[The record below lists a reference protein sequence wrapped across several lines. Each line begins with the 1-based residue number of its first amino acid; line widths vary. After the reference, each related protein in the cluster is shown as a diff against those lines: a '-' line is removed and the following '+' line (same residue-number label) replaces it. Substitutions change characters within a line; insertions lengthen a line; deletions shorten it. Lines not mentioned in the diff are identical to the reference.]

1 MLRQSGM
8 SASLRLG
15 ILLVL
20 CSLGAAQGAT
30 LDEVL
35 RIASAR
41 DATVLSM
48 RQQVARSTTD
58 IEAAKDGLR
67 PSLSFAADTTTA
79 STSSP
84 ALTLTISQVLF
95 DWGLTKSQVKSAT
108 HERVKAVTELK
119 SAVEDLALD
128 MSLLFIEVDVANLKL
143 DRTIEYLGFAR
154 RIEEI
159 SRRRVAGGV
168 ANSSEIGRAR
178 LEVARAEDQLAQ
190 LEVDRQTALAQ
201 LEFFTG
207 APVGSLSSP
216 PSLAVTQRFPS
227 SAAIIGATMNAPAYL
242 SAKADVAIAQTAI
255 ETVKAARKPK
265 IVLKAQGLQELNG
278 GRGRSGSIGLTT
290 AMDLDAGDFRGR
302 AKRAAEQDLAV
313 ARSRLLAVE
322 RMLQNELRTN
332 VERIRSLAATEASQA
347 EQLAQA
353 SVVREAYEQQFVG
366 GQRELVDVLAS
377 ARDFYDAQIDKID
390 TYDERISAE
399 YEAAHSVGML
409 GTLIVATIGR

>member
-1 MLRQSGM
+1 
-8 SASLRLG
+8 
-15 ILLVL
+15 
-20 CSLGAAQGAT
+20 
-30 LDEVL
+30 
-35 RIASAR
+35 
-41 DATVLSM
+41 M

-67 PSLSFAADTTTA
+67 PSLSFAADTSTA
-79 STSSP
+79 DTSSP

-95 DWGLTKSQVKSAT
+95 DWGLTKSQVESAT

-119 SAVEDLALD
+119 GAVEDLALD
-128 MSLLFIEVDVANLKL
+128 MSLLFIEVDVANQKL

-159 SRRRVAGGV
+159 SRKRVAGGV
-168 ANSSEIGRAR
+168 ANSSEVGRAR

-207 APVGSLSSP
+207 QPVHSLSSP
-216 PSLAVTQRFPS
+216 PSLAVTRRFPS
-227 SAAIIGATMNAPAYL
+227 SGAIIGATINAPDYL

-255 ETVKAARKPK
+255 KSVKAARKPK

-278 GRGRSGSIGLTT
+278 GRGRSGSIGIST

-302 AKRAAEQDLAV
+302 AKRAAEQDLLV

-322 RMLQNELRTN
+322 RLLQNELRTN
-332 VERIRSLAATEASQA
+332 VERIRSLASTEASQA
-347 EQLAQA
+347 QQLEQAA
-353 SVVREAYEQQFVG
+353 VVREAYEQQFIG

-377 ARDFYDAQIDKID
+377 ARDFYDAQIDRID

-399 YEAAHSVGML
+399 YEAAHSVGLL
-409 GTLIVATIGR
+409 GTLIIATIGK